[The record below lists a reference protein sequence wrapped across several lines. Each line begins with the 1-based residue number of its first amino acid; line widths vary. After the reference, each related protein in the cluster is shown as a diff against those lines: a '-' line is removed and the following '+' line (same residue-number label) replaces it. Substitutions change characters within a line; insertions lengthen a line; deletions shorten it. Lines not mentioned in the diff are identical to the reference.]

1 MNKIPEIQNQEQQ
14 LDKLAAQRQIYSVAK
29 NVVVL
34 QMLLV
39 VGTIALWLILAFFNS
54 HLKIY
59 AAYWGIIITLLDIFI
74 LTSWI
79 DSLKEKAAKIQEFFD
94 CDVLKLS
101 WYDLKVGQHPD
112 PEIIVKYSLKHYRK
126 NPKGRGKLKDW
137 YPVAIQELRMP
148 LARLVCQR
156 SNLWWDA
163 ELRRCYA
170 LAVAVIIGILGLGGV
185 FVGVYK
191 DFTQEKFLM
200 AIIVPLMPA
209 VFWGIRQYKAHNA
222 SASRQE
228 RLKEY
233 VNKLWDDTLE
243 GKLSD
248 TQLEVESRNLQ
259 NEIYENRSNNP
270 LIFDWIYKILRNKQE
285 VQMNKSAEMLL
296 KEVKESDRKSKC
308 S

>member
-1 MNKIPEIQNQEQQ
+1 MNKIPEIQNHEQQ
-14 LDKLAAQRQIYSVAK
+14 LDKLAAQRQIYSNAK
-29 NVVVL
+29 NVVLL
-34 QMLLV
+34 QMFLV
-39 VGTIALWLILAFFNS
+39 VGTIALWLILAFFYA

-59 AAYWGIIITLLDIFI
+59 GAYWGIIITLLDIFV
-74 LTSWI
+74 LVSWI
-79 DSLKEKAAKIQEFFD
+79 DSLKKKAAKIQELFD
-94 CDVLKLS
+94 CDVLNLS
-101 WYDLKVGQHPD
+101 WYDLKVGQRPD
-112 PEIIVKYSLKHYRK
+112 PETIVKYSSRHYRK
-126 NPKGRGKLKDW
+126 NPKRGGKLKDW
-137 YPVAIQELRMP
+137 YPIAIQELRLP

-163 ELRRCYA
+163 ELRRRYA
-170 LAVAVIIGILGLGGV
+170 LAIAVIVGILGLSGV
-185 FVGVYK
+185 FVGIYK
-191 DFTQEKFLM
+191 DFNQEKFLM
-200 AIIVPLMPA
+200 SITVPLMPV

-222 SASRQE
+222 SASRQV

-233 VNKLWDDTLE
+233 VNKLWNDTLE

-285 VQMNKSAEMLL
+285 GQMNKSAEMLL
-296 KEVKESDRKSKC
+296 KEVEESDRKSEC